1 MAFDSQEAICA
12 DTTVVIQWQT
22 SRRQPGGSL
31 ASRAK
36 QAGSAVV
43 AVVVD
48 HSDICSS
55 QQLLN
60 SWPKL
65 PSAVAARAPASASG
79 VVGPER
85 LPVTAPAP
93 IIRSGLDRLDLRF
106 RGRRARLPLV

>member
-65 PSAVAARAPASASG
+65 PPPLLQLERPPRPAAS
-79 VVGPER
+79 
-85 LPVTAPAP
+85 
-93 IIRSGLDRLDLRF
+93 
-106 RGRRARLPLV
+106 